1 MAGRIAPS
9 LQPADAENCRV
20 DPARSDVD
28 RGVIATLVSTGGDDG
43 RAGSWAAA
51 RAGERRAPARA

>member
-1 MAGRIAPS
+1 
-9 LQPADAENCRV
+9 V